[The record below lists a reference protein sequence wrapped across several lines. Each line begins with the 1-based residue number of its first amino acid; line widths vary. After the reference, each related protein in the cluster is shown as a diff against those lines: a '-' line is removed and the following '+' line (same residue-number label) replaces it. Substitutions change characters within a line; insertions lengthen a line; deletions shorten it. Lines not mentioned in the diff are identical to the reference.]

1 MIWRS
6 SGGSFEMEKVC
17 GRRGEGG
24 DCGCSCSCS
33 VRVSLAGEAGR
44 VLSVILNKSDK
55 YGMGSLDS
63 ARDD

>member
-1 MIWRS
+1 
-6 SGGSFEMEKVC
+6 MEKVC